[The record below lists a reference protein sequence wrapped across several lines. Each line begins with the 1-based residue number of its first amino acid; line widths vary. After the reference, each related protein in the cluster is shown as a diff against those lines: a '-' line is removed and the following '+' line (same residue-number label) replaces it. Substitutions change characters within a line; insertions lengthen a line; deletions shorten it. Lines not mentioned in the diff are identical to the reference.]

1 MVGAMGVVVG
11 CGGEGSKKVGRRKR
25 RGRVQR
31 RWNADGKRERR
42 RSRKMSRVVVEEM
55 MGVVVVLVLGVV
67 GGISRS

>member
-1 MVGAMGVVVG
+1 MVGAMGVVLG
-11 CGGEGSKKVGRRKR
+11 CGGEGSKKVGRKR

-55 MGVVVVLVLGVV
+55 MGFVVVLVLGVV